1 MILLCKIF
9 LVTSNLT
16 ANPASAFAHSAN
28 ATHQHCTTS
37 ATAQPNNPMFIT
49 LLFRGILR
57 FKSIAPFIRNY
68 L

>member
-16 ANPASAFAHSAN
+16 ANPASAFAH
-28 ATHQHCTTS
+28 TTS
-37 ATAQPNNPMFIT
+37 ATAQPNNPMFIA
-49 LLFRGILR
+49 LLFRGILT